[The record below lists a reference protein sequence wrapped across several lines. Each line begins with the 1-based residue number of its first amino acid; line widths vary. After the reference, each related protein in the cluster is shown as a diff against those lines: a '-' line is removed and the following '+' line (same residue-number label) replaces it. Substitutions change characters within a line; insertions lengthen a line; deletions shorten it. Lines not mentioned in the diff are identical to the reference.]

1 MNKLPSKIVGLVII
15 LACAPVLWAAEPLAT
30 ITVDAGPYDRLDT
43 PVLVSLDGVPVGP
56 GQGAFVLVE
65 GKGFKRKTYPAQ
77 LEAGSPPRLWF
88 LLPGE
93 TRAGTKRTFSL
104 AKTGK
109 AKRAAVTIAETDK
122 HLDIIHRGDKVLRY
136 NHAIVP
142 PPEGYDKLYER
153 SGFIHP
159 LWSTS
164 GAVLT
169 AMHPED
175 HIHHFGIWMPW
186 TRTEFEGKTV
196 NFWEINRG
204 QGTVRFNRFVST
216 TRGPVYGGF
225 QAEQE
230 HVVLKTDDGE
240 KTVLNEVWDVR
251 VFSVGGRKKGYRIC
265 DFVSTQRCVA
275 ESPLLQKRYHY
286 SGFGFRAAP
295 EWKGEN
301 TANLTSEGKTQ
312 ENGNGTRARWCD
324 ASGKIDEWEGI
335 TFYSHPENFRHPEP
349 MRIWPP
355 GMVGAFF
362 NFCPSVM
369 GDWEMKPGE
378 DHVFRYRMYVHE
390 GKITVPVAERIWR
403 DYAEPPK
410 VTIDPVIPGG
420 AIMLLAGEKL
430 SEYWEPADEEAR
442 RIAWKFE
449 NGIATVAPE
458 TGSIQ
463 TKEDFTDFRMH
474 LEFCTPDMPSEAK
487 GQDRGNSGVYIQRRY
502 EVQILD
508 SSEWELKR
516 QGRKLRNNDCGSLY
530 SRKPP
535 DKNVCKL
542 PGQWQSYDIIFRAAK
557 FRGDKKKKDARITV
571 WHNGVMIHDDF
582 EILNKTGAGNEE
594 GPDPGPILLQ
604 DHENKVKFRNIWI
617 VPL

>member
-1 MNKLPSKIVGLVII
+1 MNKLPSIVFGLVII
-15 LACAPVLWAAEPLAT
+15 LACAPALCAVEPLAK
-30 ITVDAGPYDRLDT
+30 ITVDAGPHDRFDT
-43 PVLVSLDGVPVGP
+43 PVSVALDGLPVGP
-56 GQGAFVLVE
+56 GQGAFALVE
-65 GKGFKRKTYPAQ
+65 GKGLERKTYPVQ
-77 LEAGSPPRLWF
+77 LEAGSPSRLWF
-88 LLPGE
+88 VLAGE
-93 TRAGTKRTFSL
+93 TKAGTKRNFNL
-104 AKTGK
+104 VKTGK
-109 AKRAAVTIAETDK
+109 AKRVGVTVAETDK
-122 HLDIIHRGDKVLRY
+122 HLDIVHRGDKVLRY

-142 PPEGYDKLYER
+142 PPEGRDKLYER

-159 LWSTS
+159 LWSTTGS
-164 GAVLT
+164 VLT
-169 AMHPED
+169 SMQPED

-196 NFWEINRG
+196 NFWEIQRG
-204 QGTVRFNRFVST
+204 QGTVRFNRFIST

-240 KTVLNEVWDVR
+240 KVVLNEVWDVR
-251 VFSVGGRKKGYRIC
+251 VFNVGGRKKGYRIW
-265 DFVSTQRCVA
+265 DFASTQRCVA
-275 ESPLLQKRYHY
+275 DSPLMQKRYHY
-286 SGFGFRAAP
+286 SGFGFRGAL
-295 EWKGEN
+295 EWKGQN

-312 ENGNGTRARWCD
+312 ANGNGTRARWCD
-324 ASGKIDEWEGI
+324 ASGKIDEWEGV

-355 GMVGAFF
+355 GMGGAFF
-362 NFCPSVM
+362 NFNPSAI

-410 VTIDPVIPGG
+410 VAIDPVIPEG
-420 AIMLLAGEKL
+420 AIMLLEGKQL
-430 SEYWEPADEEAR
+430 SDYWEPAHEEVDD
-442 RIAWKFE
+442 IAWKFE
-449 NGIATVAPE
+449 DGVATITPE

-463 TKEDFTDFRMH
+463 TKKDFTDFRMH
-474 LEFCTPDMPSEAK
+474 LEFCTPQMPPDIR
-487 GQDRGNSGVYIQRRY
+487 GQGRGNSGVYIQRRY

-535 DKNVCKL
+535 DKNVCRL
-542 PGQWQSYDIIFRAAK
+542 SGQWQSYDIIFRAAR
-557 FRGDKKKKDARITV
+557 FRGDKKEKNAGITV
-571 WHNGVMIHDDF
+571 WHNGVKIHDDVN
-582 EILNKTGAGNEE
+582 IPNKTGAGESE

-604 DHENKVKFRNIWI
+604 NHGNEVKFRNIWI